1 MTILNA
7 EHTSTDIGRTDNS
20 RYNHFAKDMRT
31 DYRVL
36 RFKMCDMTQDNQ
48 IAKDTRDDKKLC
60 HAAHATRGVLLA
72 CLRAPVSGM
81 YAVGVPHTAS
91 VPCETTGDS

>member
-7 EHTSTDIGRTDNS
+7 EHTSTDIGRTDIS

-36 RFKMCDMTQDNQ
+36 RVKMCDMTQDNH
-48 IAKDTRDDKKLC
+48 IAKDTRDDSTLS
-60 HAAHATRGVLLA
+60 RGARHPGGSTGVSARSSVGDVCCA
-72 CLRAPVSGM
+72 CTSYCKCTL
-81 YAVGVPHTAS
+81 
-91 VPCETTGDS
+91 